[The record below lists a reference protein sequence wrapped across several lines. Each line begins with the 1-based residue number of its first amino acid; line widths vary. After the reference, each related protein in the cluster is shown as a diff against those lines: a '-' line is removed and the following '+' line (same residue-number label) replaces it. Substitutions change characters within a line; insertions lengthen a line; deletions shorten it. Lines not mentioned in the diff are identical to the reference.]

1 MFGIECRQ
9 DEKFPALVLEN
20 FVIPTK
26 HLKDLRNKA

>member
-1 MFGIECRQ
+1 MFGIECGQ